1 MATSLA
7 SLSNW
12 YKVPEL
18 RRRIGFSLA
27 MLAVYRVGVFVTTPG
42 VDRNAMKQFVGQN
55 GGGFVGFLNL
65 FSGGA
70 LGNLS
75 IFALGIM
82 PYISASIILQLLG
95 MVYPPL
101 AEMRKEGEA
110 GRRKLEQFTR
120 YGTIV
125 LASFQS
131 YALAT
136 SIQGKSVALLGSDT
150 SIVNDP
156 GPLFIVM
163 TMITL
168 TTGTTFLM
176 WVGEQITERGI
187 GNGTSLIIMSGIV
200 SRVPETIYGY
210 IQQSSGDP
218 RPLNM
223 AGVAVAFLGCIALV
237 AFFEN
242 GRRLIPIVYSR
253 RQVGMRVYGA
263 QQAQLPL
270 KINTA
275 GVIPPIFAS
284 SLLAFPAT
292 LASLNVPGMQKV
304 QALMNRGDW
313 VFNVGFA
320 VLIVFFCF
328 FYTGIVF
335 QPVEV
340 AENLKKQQAN
350 IPNVRP
356 GKQTAEYIERVVS
369 RITACGAVYVAA
381 ICTLPSMFGQAIRM
395 PITFGGT
402 TIMIVV
408 GVALDTMTQVE
419 GHMIKRSYDGLT
431 GPSRANVRG
440 RRAKASSEDEAAEE
454 PSDELVVAP
463 TAESEA

>member
-1 MATSLA
+1 MATTLA
-7 SLSNW
+7 SLANW
-12 YKVPEL
+12 HKVPEL
-18 RRRIGFSLA
+18 RRRVLFSLG

-42 VDRNAMKQFVGQN
+42 VDRNAMKQFVGEN
-55 GGGFVGFLNL
+55 GAGLVGFLNL

-82 PYISASIILQLLG
+82 PYISSSIILQLLG

-110 GRRKLEQFTR
+110 GRRKIEQYTR

-125 LASFQS
+125 LSCFQS

-136 SIQGKSVALLGSDT
+136 AIQGKSVALLGSDT

-156 GPLFIVM
+156 GPLFIAM

-168 TTGTTFLM
+168 TTGTAFLM
-176 WVGEQITERGI
+176 WLGEQITERGI

-200 SRVPETIYGY
+200 ARVPETIIGY
-210 IQQSSGDP
+210 VQQSAGDP

-223 AGVAVAFLGCIALV
+223 AAVAGAFLACIAVV

-270 KINTA
+270 KINTS

-284 SLLAFPAT
+284 SLLMFPAT
-292 LASLNVPGMQKV
+292 LASLNVPGMQKLQTLV
-304 QALMNRGDW
+304 TRGDW
-313 VFNVGFA
+313 VFNTGFA

-356 GKQTAEYIERVVS
+356 GKQTADYIERVVN
-369 RITACGAVYVAA
+369 RITVAGAVYVAA

-408 GVALDTMTQVE
+408 GVALDTMSQIE
-419 GHMIKRSYDGLT
+419 GHLIKRSYEGLT
-431 GPSRANVRG
+431 GPSRSKVRG
-440 RRAKASSEDEAAEE
+440 RRPGATPEARRTQRVRVSS
-454 PSDELVVAP
+454 SD
-463 TAESEA
+463 TAESGA